1 VTRLRALDK
10 AEGVNIG
17 SVLIDTA
24 AKRIISRRLQAMGIQ
39 TDTDL
44 LWMAEEMMDDSGFEI
59 FKCNYDGRDMYMDQ
73 HMDVPGY
80 PGREVVMKA

>member
-24 AKRIISRRLQAMGIQ
+24 AKRFISRKLQAMGIQ
-39 TDTDL
+39 TDTDP
-44 LWMAEEMMDDSGFEI
+44 LWVAEEMMDDSGFEI
-59 FKCNYDGRDMYMDQ
+59 FKCNYDGHREMDH

-80 PGREVVMKA
+80 PGREVIMKA